1 MTDREFIN
9 WRIEILDND
18 LTRIMVERDKNNA
31 VYSAILET
39 LRAERREL
47 LRQVRENKEAKQ

>member
-47 LRQVRENKEAKQ
+47 LRQVRENKEVAK